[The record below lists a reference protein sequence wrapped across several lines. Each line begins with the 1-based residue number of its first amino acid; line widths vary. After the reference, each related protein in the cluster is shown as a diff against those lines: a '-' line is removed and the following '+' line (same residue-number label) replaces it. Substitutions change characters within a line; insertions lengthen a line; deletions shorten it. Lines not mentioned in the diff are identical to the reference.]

1 LKKTSEV
8 QNRKNVKLQKVAWL
22 WFKCPIIFLIV
33 HNDRTSILFGKLEC
47 ILKLRPCTTKGVIK
61 DRVKNENKKISV
73 VKRTNIKKKKSEEPC
88 ACWLQPTKNNNTS
101 QL

>member
-1 LKKTSEV
+1 VHFKTQALYNKRS
-8 QNRKNVKLQKVAWL
+8 
-22 WFKCPIIFLIV
+22 
-33 HNDRTSILFGKLEC
+33 D
-47 ILKLRPCTTKGVIK
+47 KGH
-61 DRVKNENKKISV
+61 RVKNENKKISV